1 MGIDFEQVNPAI
13 KKILD
18 VLPTY
23 YQLLGDSAYVT
34 VLDAEGTILG
44 YQIPEGAEPIEQIG
58 DHFVDPS
65 GAFNEVIETAQKKYN
80 VLPKEAMGEAFEGY
94 LAPIM
99 DGSQVVGVIVY
110 THSAEEKAAIANIA
124 SEFKDAV
131 NEINTS
137 IDDMIGGI
145 EQVNNILSDITSQ
158 ASGIGEDV
166 KTAGGIV
173 KNISGNAAHS
183 NILALNAT
191 IEAARSGEAGRGFS
205 VVASEMSKLANDSG
219 ASAKK
224 ISETLKLIDEE
235 IKSISAGITSS
246 DSVATDNLNKTMA
259 IREKLDK
266 CMKLAEALN
275 ESIK

>member
-1 MGIDFEQVNPAI
+1 MSIDFEQINPAV
-13 KKILD
+13 KQILD

-34 VLDAEGTILG
+34 VLDSEGTILG
-44 YQIPEGAEPIEQIG
+44 YQIPEGADPVYEVG
-58 DHFVDPS
+58 AHFEDPS
-65 GAFNEVIETAQKKYN
+65 GGFDAVLATAEKKYN
-80 VLPKEAMGEAFEGY
+80 YLPDEVMGEAFEGY
-94 LAPIM
+94 LVPIM
-99 DGSQVVGVIVY
+99 DGSSVAGVVVY
-110 THSAEEKAAIANIA
+110 SHSAAEKKAITNIA
-124 SEFKDAV
+124 GEFKTAV
-131 NEINTS
+131 SEINTA

-145 EQVNNILSDITSQ
+145 EQVNNIIGDITTQ
-158 ASGIGEDV
+158 AAGIGEDV

-235 IKSISAGITSS
+235 IKSISTGITSS
-246 DSVATDNLNKTMA
+246 DSVATDNLNKTVV
-259 IREKLDK
+259 IREKLEK
-266 CMKLAEALN
+266 CMKLAEDLN
-275 ESIK
+275 NSIK